1 MNRLSILGWLLISS
15 AVALAG
21 ASAWFWL
28 QKDEY
33 TVYDGD
39 AAVTIQGRYDTVE
52 DVLNATGIQVGPYD
66 LVSPTASTVLE
77 SGGEIHVKRARR
89 IEVQTDDGTEL
100 FWTHETQL
108 SPFFQENGIVVGPSH
123 DIRVGNSQ
131 LGFEDIVSAE
141 LADQIFITR
150 FKTIEIDDDGR
161 SQSVRTDVESVG
173 EALAEAG
180 ITLLN
185 SDTLEPSAEAW
196 LTPGLIIQITRSD
209 PVIVSVDG
217 QFISQRTNF
226 TRTADILSEAG
237 IALGELDYSI
247 PGPEFVNFP
256 GNIIRIVRVTEE
268 YLLED
273 EVVPYDSLFQGT
285 DQLEL
290 DERAILAAGE
300 PGLLRRRIRIRYE
313 DGVEI
318 GRFAD
323 GEWVEKE
330 AVDEVTGFGTRIEIR
345 VLETS
350 EGSYEY
356 WRAVRMRATAY
367 TASSSGKPPE
377 HPAYGIT
384 ASGVSA
390 GTGVVAVDPKV
401 VPFRSW
407 VYVPGYGI
415 GFAGDTGGG
424 VKGRWID
431 LGYDEDELV
440 AWNGYADVYYLTPVP
455 PLEDIVYL
463 IPAALP

>member
-1 MNRLSILGWLLISS
+1 MNKLNLLGWLLISS

-21 ASAWFWL
+21 VSAWFWL
-28 QKDEY
+28 ENDEH
-33 TVYDGD
+33 TVMDGD
-39 AAVTIQGRYDTVE
+39 VAVTVQGSYDTVE
-52 DVLNATGIQVGPYD
+52 DVLLALGVRVGPYD
-66 LVSPTASTVLE
+66 LVIPDPSTVLN
-77 SGGEIHVKRARR
+77 SDSEIQVRRARR
-89 IEVQTDDGTEL
+89 IEVQTDEGSEV
-100 FWTHETQL
+100 FWTHETHL
-108 SPFFQENGIVVGPSH
+108 LPFFQEIGITIGPSH
-123 DIRVGNSQ
+123 DIRVGIDRARYEDVESTE
-131 LGFEDIVSAE
+131 LG
-141 LADQIFITR
+141 DQVFVTK

-161 SQSVRTDVESVG
+161 SQSLKTGVERVG
-173 EALAEAG
+173 EALDEAG

-185 SDTLEPSAEAW
+185 SDTVEPPVDAW
-196 LTPGLIIQITRSD
+196 LTPDSNIRITRSS
-209 PVIVSVDG
+209 PVIVSIDG

-226 TRTADILSEAG
+226 TRTVDILGEAG
-237 IALGELDYSI
+237 IALGVLDYSI
-247 PGPEFVNFP
+247 PGPEFGNVP

-268 YLLED
+268 FLFED
-273 EVVPYDSLFQGT
+273 QAISYDSLFQGT

-290 DERAILAAGE
+290 DERAILVAGE
-300 PGLLRRRIRIRYE
+300 PGLLRKRIRIRFE
-313 DGVEI
+313 DGVEV

-330 AVDEVTGFGTRIEIR
+330 AIDEITGYGTRIETRI
-345 VLETS
+345 LETP

-356 WRAVRMRATAY
+356 WRTVRMRVTAY

-377 HPAYGIT
+377 HPAYGVT

-440 AWNGYADVYYLTPVP
+440 AWSSYVDVFYLTPIP
-455 PLEDIVYL
+455 PLEDIAYI
-463 IPAALP
+463 IPAAMP